1 MEGDVNYFDPTETKL
16 SALLS
21 IRHPLFYLDTIDLSL
36 DVHNERTILLS
47 LWIIL
52 TYDHYNIILLELY
65 YGLP

>member
-1 MEGDVNYFDPTETKL
+1 MEGDINYFNPTEAKL
-16 SALLS
+16 SVLLS
-21 IRHPLFYLDTIDLSL
+21 IRYTLFYLDTIDLSL

-65 YGLP
+65 